1 MKQMKN
7 NQNFIIF
14 SLFVFLLL
22 SNSSSAR
29 ARLLQQNKASLTGA
43 DDLVNLMGAEECDE
57 NDEECLQRRMIAEA
71 HLDYIYT
78 QNHKP

>member
-1 MKQMKN
+1 MKN
-7 NQNFIIF
+7 NQNFLIF

-22 SNSSSAR
+22 FNSSSAR
-29 ARLLQQNKASLTGA
+29 GRLLQQNKASLTGA
-43 DDLVNLMGAEECDE
+43 DDIANLMGAEECDE